1 MGSDSHNAR
10 GQVRVPRLP
19 PELEL
24 AVFQL
29 TAWFHPEMTHT
40 LILVCKRVC
49 TWVEPLLYKVV
60 QNNSTGS
67 EDRILRMM
75 TSKPPEYL
83 QAHVRHVAL
92 INFIDRRDVADL
104 LSTCT
109 DIEDL
114 AIWTPGDTYPAL
126 LDDMRHL
133 TRLRHLS
140 INIFDLFG
148 GYSRFQLPPVEQLPL
163 SLVNLT
169 HLDVFGTPTAEL
181 CPFFGML
188 SALTHLA
195 FSDIYMPLLM
205 QHALDTCP
213 ALQVL
218 VIVWTQSDAHEET
231 PETPE
236 ITDPRF
242 CTVFCTNFNEDW
254 EMGAWDGEDFWYR
267 AEAVIA
273 AKHHREIK
281 GARSS
286 PCSTV

>member
-1 MGSDSHNAR
+1 MGIDSGTAH
-10 GQVRVPRLP
+10 GRVPHLP

-24 AVFQL
+24 AIFKL
-29 TAWFHPEMTHT
+29 TARFYPEMIHT

-92 INFIDRRDVADL
+92 FNFIDRRDVSRL

-114 AIWTPGDTYPAL
+114 AIWSGDTYPAL
-126 LDDMRHL
+126 LDIMRHL

-140 INIFDLFG
+140 VNIFDLFG
-148 GYSRFQLPPVEQLPL
+148 GYSHFQLPPVEQLPL

-195 FSDIYMPLLM
+195 FSDIYMPLLV

-231 PETPE
+231 PE

-254 EMGAWDGEDFWYR
+254 ETGAWDGEDFWYR
-267 AEAVIA
+267 AEAI
-273 AKHHREIK
+273 KHRREIK

-286 PCSTV
+286 CSTV